1 MSQEY
6 NNEQIIISEENSN
19 LRADKAIILHPSI
32 PSRSSAS
39 KLFHLKLVT
48 MNDKLLKPSYITQV
62 GDIICFKVPR
72 AAPST
77 LQPYDLELNIA
88 FQDDDII
95 VINKPSGLVM
105 HPSPGHHSDTLVNAL
120 LNMDIKLS
128 MGFNEQR
135 PGIVHRIDKDTSGLV
150 VVAKNNLAHEF
161 LAQQFKDKTVH
172 RVYYAIT
179 HDDFK
184 IPKGVISTH
193 LIRHPKDRKK
203 YSIERLLEGKEPT
216 GKFAVTHYEA
226 LDYAKG
232 LSLVK
237 CQLETGRTH
246 QIRVHLSENHH
257 PIIADPIYSSS
268 RWVSKI
274 KSKHIRNGINELNG
288 IGLHAK
294 ELGFIHPSTKKEL
307 KFTSPWPERLQPLIN
322 LLGWDH
328 E

>member
-1 MSQEY
+1 MKLEY
-6 NNEQIIISEENSN
+6 SNEQIVITEENSN
-19 LRADKAIILHPSI
+19 LRADKAIIFHDSI

-39 KLFHLKLVT
+39 KLFHLGLVH
-48 MNDKLLKPSYITQV
+48 MNNKPLKPSYITQV
-62 GDIICFKVPR
+62 GDIIDLKIPL
-72 AAPST
+72 AAPTT
-77 LQPYDLELNIA
+77 LQPYDFKLDIIHE
-88 FQDDDII
+88 DDDVI
-95 VINKPSGLVM
+95 VINKPAGLVM
-105 HPSPGHHSDTLVNAL
+105 HPSPGHHMDTVVNAL
-120 LNMDIKLS
+120 LNMNIKLS

-150 VVAKNNLAHEF
+150 VVAKNNIAHEF
-161 LAQQFKDKTVH
+161 LAQQFKEKTVH
-172 RVYYAIT
+172 RVYYALT

-184 IPKGVISTH
+184 ITKDTITTH

-203 YSIERLLEGKEPT
+203 YSIERLIEGKEPT
-216 GKFAVTHYEA
+216 GKLAIAHYEV

-274 KSKHIRNGINELNG
+274 QSKHVRNFIKELNG

-294 ELGFIHPSTKKEL
+294 ELGFIHPTTKKQIM
-307 KFTSPWPERLQPLIN
+307 FSSPWPHRLQGLID
-322 LLGWDH
+322 LLGWDS

>member
-1 MSQEY
+1 MNLEY
-6 NNEQIIISEENSN
+6 SNEQIVITEDNCN
-19 LRADKAIILHPSI
+19 LRADKAIIFHESI

-39 KLFHLKLVT
+39 KLFHLGLVK
-48 MNDKLLKPSYITQV
+48 MNNKNLKPSYITQV
-62 GDIICFKVPR
+62 GDIIDLKIPQ

-77 LQPYDLELNIA
+77 LIPYDLPLDVVY
-88 FQDDDII
+88 QDDDVI

-105 HPSPGHHSDTLVNAL
+105 HPSAGHHSDTLVNAL
-120 LNMDIKLS
+120 LNMNIKLS

-161 LAQQFKDKTVH
+161 LAEQFKEKSVH
-172 RVYYAIT
+172 RVYYAIA

-184 IPKGVISTH
+184 KPKDTITTY

-203 YSIERLLEGKEPT
+203 YSIERLLEDKEPT
-216 GKFAVTHYEA
+216 GKLAITHYEA

-232 LSLVK
+232 LSLVR

-246 QIRVHLSENHH
+246 QIRVHLAENHH
-257 PIIADPIYSSS
+257 PIISDPIYSSS
-268 RWVSKI
+268 RWVNKI
-274 KSKHIRNGINELNG
+274 KSKHVRNFINNLEG

-294 ELGFIHPSTKKEL
+294 ELGFIHPSSKEKL
-307 KFTSPWPERLQPLIN
+307 MFNSPLPNRFIDLIN
-322 LLGWDH
+322 FLGWSN

>member
-1 MSQEY
+1 MNLEY
-6 NNEQIIISEENSN
+6 SNEQIVITEENSN
-19 LRADKAIILHPSI
+19 LRADKAIIFHDSI

-39 KLFHLKLVT
+39 KLFHLGLVT
-48 MNDKLLKPSYITQV
+48 MNNKPLKPSYITQE
-62 GDIICFKVPR
+62 GDVIHLQIPL

-77 LQPYDLELNIA
+77 LQPYDFKLDIIFE
-88 FQDDDII
+88 DDDLI
-95 VINKPSGLVM
+95 VINKPAGLVM
-105 HPSPGHHSDTLVNAL
+105 HPSPGHHMDTVVNAL
-120 LNMDIKLS
+120 LNMNIKLS

-150 VVAKNNLAHEF
+150 VVAKNNIAHEF

-184 IPKGVISTH
+184 IEKDTISTH

-203 YSIERLLEGKEPT
+203 YSIERIVEGKEPT
-216 GKFAVTHYEA
+216 GKFAITHYEV
-226 LDYAKG
+226 LDYSKG

-246 QIRVHLSENHH
+246 QIRVHLAENHH

-274 KSKHIRNGINELNG
+274 KSKHVRNYINELNG

-294 ELGFIHPSTKKEL
+294 ELGFIHPTSKE
-307 KFTSPWPERLQPLIN
+307 KIMFNSNWPDRLQGLID
-322 LLGWDH
+322 LLGWTN